1 MITAGSHRL
10 PASMVI
16 GPSSIPWTSRTVA
29 SEIAS
34 RYTGNAQIRS
44 RKREMK
50 PSSQP
55 PYSPATI
62 PSSVAMVS
70 VISAARIPIDSDARP
85 P

>member
-1 MITAGSHRL
+1 
-10 PASMVI
+10 
-16 GPSSIPWTSRTVA
+16 
-29 SEIAS
+29 
-34 RYTGNAQIRS
+34 
-44 RKREMK
+44 MK

-62 PSSVAMVS
+62 PSSVAIVS